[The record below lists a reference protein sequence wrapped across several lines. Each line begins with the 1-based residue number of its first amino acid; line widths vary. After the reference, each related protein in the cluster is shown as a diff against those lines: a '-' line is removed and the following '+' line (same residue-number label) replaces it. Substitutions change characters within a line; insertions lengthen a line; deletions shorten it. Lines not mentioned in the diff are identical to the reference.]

1 MRNPNKSLTTVQRF
15 LTILVLLTITLFLV
29 VSGVDA
35 ALNHVSRSESQS
47 SLTVY
52 NEQGAVVLAYDGDLH
67 AFKVDTKPAGI
78 LHRT

>member
-1 MRNPNKSLTTVQRF
+1 VQRF

-35 ALNHVSRSESQS
+35 ALNHVSRSASQS

-52 NEQGAVVLAYDGDLH
+52 NEQGVVVLAYDGDLN
-67 AFKVDTKPAGI
+67 AFKADAKPAGV